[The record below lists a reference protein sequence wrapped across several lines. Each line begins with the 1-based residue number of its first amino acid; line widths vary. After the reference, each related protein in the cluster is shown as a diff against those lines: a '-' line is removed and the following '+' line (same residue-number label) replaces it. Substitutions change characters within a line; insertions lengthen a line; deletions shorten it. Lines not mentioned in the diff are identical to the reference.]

1 MLFRSEAALGCK
13 KEVPTI
19 HGSVKLTIPA
29 GSETGDKHR
38 LKGKGIARINSIGK
52 GDMYVIIQVTT
63 PKHLTREQKKL
74 FEQLNKTD
82 LEDERYSK
90 IEEYL

>member
-1 MLFRSEAALGCK
+1 
-13 KEVPTI
+13 
-19 HGSVKLTIPA
+19 
-29 GSETGDKHR
+29 
-38 LKGKGIARINSIGK
+38 
-52 GDMYVIIQVTT
+52 MYVIIQVTI